1 MVYLHFVVHHRLR
14 IHGEAHI
21 SFVLCMYENRP
32 DVMGNERR
40 LRMFAN
46 RVVKIF

>member
-1 MVYLHFVVHHRLR
+1 MAYLHFVVHYRLR

-21 SFVLCMYENRP
+21 SFVLCRCENRP
-32 DVMGNERR
+32 HVMRNERR
-40 LRMFAN
+40 LRMFAD